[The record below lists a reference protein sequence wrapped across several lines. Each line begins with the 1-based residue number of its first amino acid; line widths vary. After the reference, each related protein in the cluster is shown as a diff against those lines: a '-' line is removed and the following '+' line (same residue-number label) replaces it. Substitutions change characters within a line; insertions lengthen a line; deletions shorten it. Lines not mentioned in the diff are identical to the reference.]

1 MNGYA
6 KAFRQS
12 FPLTQFG
19 MTVVEFFDKV
29 SIDNMISC
37 ITIRPEKIIFIG
49 ETKPMKKQ
57 QEAYRRFTHNQ
68 GIEVEFEYRAI
79 NKNSIENIIQVLE
92 TILETEPEV
101 VFDLTGGEDLVLV
114 AMGMVYQKHKDEK
127 SIQMHRFNVSTGC
140 VADCDND
147 GTIPALVK
155 PKLSVEDN
163 ILLYGGAI
171 VPYDGEKGTYRW
183 TLDEEFE
190 SDIQVLWGICKKDP
204 GLWNS
209 QLTTLSYMARQS
221 SCEEN
226 PLRIQASADYIRS
239 VMEANRVNFVWIKS
253 LMSAFERYGFIGG
266 LDDDT
271 DMISFTFKNAQIRQC
286 LTKEGTL
293 LELMVYYY
301 SISAVDKNGS
311 RRYNDSLIGAY
322 IDWDAALHDFSD
334 EEKDTEN
341 EIDVILMRGLV
352 PVFISCKNGRVD
364 ETELYK
370 LNTVAERFG
379 GPYSKK
385 VLVSS
390 YFGKST
396 VSGRK
401 YFEQRAKDMKI
412 QLIENVHELEDV
424 EFARQIRNI
433 IC

>member
-1 MNGYA
+1 
-6 KAFRQS
+6 
-12 FPLTQFG
+12 
-19 MTVVEFFDKV
+19 MTVIEFFDKV

-37 ITIRPEKIIFIG
+37 IAIKPEKIIFIG

-57 QEAYRRFTHNQ
+57 QEAYRRFTLNQ
-68 GIEVEFEYRAI
+68 GIEVEFEYRPI

-92 TILETEPEV
+92 AIIGTETDV

-114 AMGMVYQKHKDEK
+114 AMGIVYQKYKDEK
-127 SIQMHRFNVSTGC
+127 NIQMHRFNVSSG
-140 VADCDND
+140 VIADCDND
-147 GTIPALVK
+147 GIIPVTVPPRLT
-155 PKLSVEDN
+155 VEDN
-163 ILLYGGAI
+163 ILLYGGSI
-171 VPYDGEKGTYRW
+171 VPFNGEKGTYRW
-183 TLDEEFE
+183 EFDDEFV
-190 SDIQVLWGICKKDP
+190 SDIQVLWGFCKKDP

-209 QLTTLSYMARQS
+209 QIKTLSYMAKHSICQ
-221 SCEEN
+221 ED
-226 PLRIQASADYIRS
+226 PLRIHTSKDYVKS
-239 VMEANRVNFVWIKS
+239 SMEENNLSFVWIRNM
-253 LMSAFERYGFIGG
+253 LRNFERYGFIND
-266 LDDDT
+266 LEDEEDI
-271 DMISFTFKNAQIRQC
+271 ISFSFKNEQIKRC
-286 LTKEGTL
+286 LIKEGNL

-301 SISAVDKNGS
+301 STTAVDKNGNK
-311 RRYNDSLIGAY
+311 RYNDSVIGAY
-322 IDWDAALHDFSD
+322 IDWDAALHELSD

-341 EIDVILMRGLV
+341 EIDVILMRGFV

-364 ETELYK
+364 ENELYK

-412 QLIENVHELEDV
+412 QLIENVHEMEDV
-424 EFARQIRNI
+424 DFARQIRNI